1 MRFLPPQAIP
11 LLHGVWRHKWLG
23 VATAWL
29 VCTAGWIGVALVPTK
44 YESSARVY
52 LNADPLL
59 TPLLRGLA
67 ADTDPTRQLD
77 FMQRTLLSR
86 PNLEQLVRLTDLDLG
101 VTNAEQK
108 EALFKRLAADIS
120 VAPVTLNLLT
130 LSYRDQDPNTAKN
143 VVQSLLTIF
152 AEKTAGSSRADMD
165 NAQRFL
171 DSEITSYRDQL
182 RAAEKRRAEL
192 AQQYPDIVSNKSPD
206 AGATGDESVSRLD
219 QARTAV
225 GRLKLELADGITKRD
240 ALQKE
245 LAAVPPMI
253 SVDRA
258 PQVVV
263 TGGRLSPVDER
274 LQELRRNLDSM
285 LLKYTD
291 DHPDVKAA
299 KKQMAQIES
308 EGAKS
313 SSGTGKP
320 GAGGTTKGEIA
331 NTVYEQIKVRVVDAE
346 AAVAAVQRRL
356 DEARLDQERIEKVAA
371 SAPGVLVQAQ
381 DLDRDYSILKRN
393 YQELVAR
400 REATQIANAAD
411 TKTEK
416 IQFRIVDP
424 PQVPIL
430 PAAPNR
436 PMLVSMVL
444 LFGIGGG
451 IAVPLALTQIDRS
464 FATIGQL
471 RNLGLPILGSVS
483 RLSLGVARRRAAIQ
497 LAGVCA
503 SAVLLIA
510 VYGTLIA
517 LSMGLHTMG
526 VS

>member
-11 LLHGVWRHKWLG
+11 LLYAVWRHKWLG

-29 VCTAGWIGVALVPTK
+29 VCTAGWIGVALMPTK

-52 LNADPLL
+52 LNADPFL

-86 PNLEQLVRLTDLDLG
+86 PNLEQLVHLTDLDIN
-101 VTNAEQK
+101 VTNADQK
-108 EALFKRLAADIS
+108 EALFKRLARDIL

-130 LSYRDQDPNTAKN
+130 LSYHDQDPNTAKN

-171 DSEITSYRDQL
+171 DSEINSYRDQL

-192 AQQYPDIVSNKSPD
+192 AQQYPDIVSNRPPD
-206 AGATGDESVSRLD
+206 AGTSGDDSISRLD
-219 QARTAV
+219 QARAAV
-225 GRLKLELADGITKRD
+225 GHLKLELGDALTKRD

-245 LAAVPPMI
+245 LAAVPPTI
-253 SVDRA
+253 NVDRA

-263 TGGRLSPVDER
+263 TGGRLAPVDER

-285 LLKYTD
+285 VIKYTD

-299 KKQMAQIES
+299 RRQIAEI
-308 EGAKS
+308 EAEAKS
-313 SSGTGKP
+313 SSGAGKP
-320 GAGGTTKGEIA
+320 GGTTKGEIA
-331 NTVYEQIKVRVVDAE
+331 NPVYEQIKVRLVDAE
-346 AAVAAVQRRL
+346 AALAAAQRRL
-356 DEARLDQERIEKVAA
+356 DEARANQERIEKIAA
-371 SAPGVLVQAQ
+371 SAPGVLVLAQ
-381 DLDRDYSILKRN
+381 DLDRDYSILKKN
-393 YQELVAR
+393 YHELVAR

-444 LFGIGGG
+444 LFGIGAG
-451 IAVPLALTQIDRS
+451 IAGPLALTQMDRS
-464 FATIGQL
+464 FATIEQL
-471 RNLGLPILGSVS
+471 RKLGLPILGSVS
-483 RLSLGVARRRAAIQ
+483 RLSLGATARRRAAIQ
-497 LAGVCA
+497 LVGVCA

-517 LSMGLHTMG
+517 LSMGLHTRG